1 MGTVN
6 MGSPRA
12 YDDFAMQGIG
22 EYFSSLLAPL
32 PPSSLETDITMA
44 ARKTLQ
50 LDDDSRAQLQRIVK
64 RASDWRE
71 RERAQ
76 TLLLLDSG
84 VFAEEVARQMGLSA
98 RTVHITHTRW
108 RQSGMASLPDLPRS
122 GAPKKLQPEHVERL
136 VQWATAEPLTSAALL
151 ARHLD
156 AGGPKVHVNT
166 MAATL
171 KASGLVWKR
180 TRHSLKKAAARTL
193 SGKQP

>member
-1 MGTVN
+1 
-6 MGSPRA
+6 
-12 YDDFAMQGIG
+12 
-22 EYFSSLLAPL
+22 
-32 PPSSLETDITMA
+32 MA

-50 LDDDSRAQLQRIVK
+50 LDEESRAQLQRIVK
-64 RASDWRE
+64 RASNWRE

-76 TLLLLDSG
+76 TLLLLDAG
-84 VFAEEVARQMGLSA
+84 VFAEEVAQQMGLSA
-98 RTVHITHTRW
+98 RTVRITHTRW
-108 RQSGMASLPDLPRS
+108 RQSAMASLPDLPRS

-136 VQWATAEPLTSAALL
+136 VQWAAAEPLTSAALL

-180 TRHSLKKAAARTL
+180 TRHSLKKAEAKTPSA
-193 SGKQP
+193 KQP

>member
-1 MGTVN
+1 
-6 MGSPRA
+6 
-12 YDDFAMQGIG
+12 
-22 EYFSSLLAPL
+22 
-32 PPSSLETDITMA
+32 MA

-156 AGGPKVHVNT
+156 TGGPKVHVNT

-180 TRHSLKKAAARTL
+180 TRHSLKKAATKTPF
-193 SGKQP
+193 GKQP